1 MMWYHIL
8 GIYLTIVLGVIV
20 VVLVQARHISSLSA
34 YRRRPE
40 GKRSL
45 WVQIW
50 RWLRFVARCGR
61 RRKKRAKPVADRR
74 EERRA
79 LRRQLREEAEEWLLE
94 WVERI
99 VELGDDLLDVNFD
112 DDEDDD
118 ELLARDELRSSDE
131 ASEGSGSGAEG
142 LGQGSSDD
150 RQVVYGLV
158 NTGNSCFF
166 NSVLQ
171 ALASAEYLQNYL
183 TSVLESMDEIN
194 DVYDGTLVSMPLTE
208 ALWETL
214 TDLNSVVN
222 RDSAFQPF
230 AVMAALGSSRMNDRE
245 QQDAQEAFQLIS
257 TALSEERQVFTE
269 LQTPS
274 LLNSD
279 LAAMLVHEDPRKP
292 RILTVPRGLESVGAK
307 GLARVRALMKLANIA
322 GLPSEGQSLTF
333 GRRSVLPN
341 PFAGLTASR
350 LSCAQCGYT
359 EAVRHFAFDNISLS
373 LPLAATCTLDQ
384 ALREYISLEELSG
397 VQCRKCTLNQTLRE
411 LIVEIKMAT
420 AWLEKNPS
428 YKVDQGAPAGQ
439 MSPRSKRQ
447 AERAKRIWQRAV
459 LNHVDGSGRDESD
472 SDESDCDGSY
482 NSNRCREDPEAI
494 SGTKQEAGARRS
506 LFSLSNDQYPINP
519 ASQVIDRSHN
529 LPPPLLVNVPAI
541 IARLRAD
548 ANEVARALR
557 IDVQSPLPGITLRK
571 AYSPLS
577 TKQVAF
583 AKLPPCLCLHLSR
596 SAITPDG
603 YIVKNPCHVRFPEY
617 LDFSPYTTNGN
628 LKVDPT
634 KSMIDETL
642 VGQGPESSQSTQG
655 TQQPRRTRDA
665 NEALGQGV
673 NPQMGYRLQAVV
685 VHIGSHS
692 YGHFITYR
700 RKPRPPMRSGIN
712 TPRYRSMSAV
722 SLPTFAHVQTPL
734 GSAVDKKHDSAEP
747 SIATTQLDTAACV
760 ATSSASVSTAA
771 ADPGSIRRRRIV
783 GGSVSV
789 ASSNS
794 YSNSYDS
801 VDVSSSDYF
810 SSTSHAMSSR
820 PKRSWKVADTMT
832 AEWYL
837 ISDEDVQPASLAEV
851 LNANPY
857 LLIYERIDSSQVVN
871 GYAGTPGIIPS
882 LSNLR
887 NLARRSAS
895 AQPTTQQST
904 VSQPTAPL
912 STSPPPSVATES

>member
-1 MMWYHIL
+1 MLWYHII
-8 GIYLTIVLGVIV
+8 GIYLAIVFGVIV
-20 VVLVQARHISSLSA
+20 VVVVQARHISSLSA
-34 YRRRPE
+34 YRRRAE

-61 RRKKRAKPVADRR
+61 RRKKRTKPIDDRR

-112 DDEDDD
+112 DEDEED
-118 ELLARDELRSSDE
+118 ELLAREEQRSSDD
-131 ASEGSGSGAEG
+131 ASDGSGSGAEG
-142 LGQGSSDD
+142 QGSGDD
-150 RQVVYGLV
+150 RQAVYGLV

-194 DVYDGTLVSMPLTE
+194 DVYNGMLVSMPLTE

-279 LAAMLVHEDPRKP
+279 LATMLVHEEPNKP
-292 RILTVPRGLESVGAK
+292 RILTVPRGLESVGTK
-307 GLARVRALMKLANIA
+307 GLARVRALMKLASFA
-322 GLPSEGQSLTF
+322 GMPAEGQSLTF
-333 GRRSVLPN
+333 GRRPVLPN

-397 VQCRKCTLNQTLRE
+397 VQCRKCTLSQTLRE
-411 LIVEIKMAT
+411 LIAEIKIAT

-428 YKVDQGAPAGQ
+428 YKIDQYASNGQ
-439 MSPRSKRQ
+439 RSPRSKRQ
-447 AERAKRIWQRAV
+447 AERAERIWRRAV
-459 LNHVDGSGRDESD
+459 LNHMDATNGDSSD
-472 SDESDCDGSY
+472 SDSGSDTDTGDS
-482 NSNRCREDPEAI
+482 
-494 SGTKQEAGARRS
+494 QEEGRRGS
-506 LFSLSNDQYPINP
+506 LFSLSRGQQYPINP

-557 IDVQSPLPGITLRK
+557 ADVQSPLPGITLRK

-628 LKVDPT
+628 LKVEPT

-642 VGQGPESSQSTQG
+642 ISQGLESAQSTQQ
-655 TQQPRRTRDA
+655 TRRTREA

-673 NPQMGYRLQAVV
+673 SPQTGYRLQAVV

-700 RKPRPPMRSGIN
+700 RKPRAPMRSGIN
-712 TPRYRSMSAV
+712 TPRYRSTSAV
-722 SLPTFAHVQTPL
+722 SLPTFAHAQTPL
-734 GSAVDKKHDSAEP
+734 GPGADKRHDSAEP
-747 SIATTQLDTAACV
+747 SLATAP
-760 ATSSASVSTAA
+760 SNITAA
-771 ADPGSIRRRRIV
+771 ATVAAADHNIRRRRIV
-783 GGSVSV
+783 GGNTSV

-794 YSNSYDS
+794 NSYDS
-801 VDVSSSDYF
+801 IDVSSSDYF
-810 SSTSHAMSSR
+810 SSASQITSSR
-820 PKRSWKVADTMT
+820 PKRSWKVADAMT

-857 LLIYERIDSSQVVN
+857 LLIYERIDSSQVVA

-895 AQPTTQQST
+895 AQSPAQ
-904 VSQPTAPL
+904 QPTVPQPAAPL
-912 STSPPPSVATES
+912 STLPPASVVTES